1 MYFFY
6 TSNPIKST
14 DSKLSVVPKRH
25 LGKLNLLQL
34 VQNQDIMTWSRS
46 SFLIW
51 QNKPNQIDRRNLA
64 KQTKHLLI
72 GGTWQNKPGQEPLTS
87 HSCQFLDRI
96 RIQAKAA
103 PPLLLMHYWHLH
115 AHAQPE
121 QIQNRDRCGIVGT
134 GIHL

>member
-1 MYFFY
+1 MVPF
-6 TSNPIKST
+6 
-14 DSKLSVVPKRH
+14 KL
-25 LGKLNLLQL
+25 
-34 VQNQDIMTWSRS
+34 
-46 SFLIW
+46 F
-51 QNKPNQIDRRNLA
+51 NLA
-64 KQTKHLLI
+64 KKNKHLLI

-103 PPLLLMHYWHLH
+103 PPPPTLANALL
-115 AHAQPE
+115 ASPRTEPE